1 MFAARCGPLAPSILL
16 VKTPIHTT
24 PQPALLIPLDD
35 IKCMELARAGGNS
48 ATFDVIVHH
57 KDGRLTEFGM
67 LPREEL
73 GPLESACVQG
83 ACGGSL
89 S

>member
-1 MFAARCGPLAPSILL
+1 
-16 VKTPIHTT
+16 
-24 PQPALLIPLDD
+24 
-35 IKCMELARAGGNS
+35 MELARAGGNS

-83 ACGGSL
+83 AWGIAFLIWSSPRDEKAGIAKPLTRAKDSRKSVVL
-89 S
+89 KVHY